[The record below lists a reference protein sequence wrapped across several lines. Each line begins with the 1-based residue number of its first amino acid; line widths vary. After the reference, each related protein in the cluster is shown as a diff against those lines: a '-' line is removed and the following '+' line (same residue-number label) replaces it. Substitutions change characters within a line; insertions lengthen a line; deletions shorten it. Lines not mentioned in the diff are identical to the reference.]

1 MPRNPE
7 KDIREEALRRKQLL
21 EAGLALF
28 SEQGIESVS
37 MNAVA
42 LAAGVGPTTLFKY
55 YQTKERL
62 VIAISAMAWKRV
74 WEDVVAQYGRERLSN
89 ATAYELLRFYT
100 DWMIRLY
107 RQQPALLRFSGNYKT
122 FLCRQHTQEQE
133 LQEHLAPLRPLRETF
148 HAAYL
153 RAKED
158 RSIRTDV
165 PEDTLFT
172 VAAIGMLSAAER
184 YAQGIVWAG
193 HTDADYT
200 EELLITQEML
210 LNWCADKKG
219 VPPKPDTAD

>member
-21 EAGLALF
+21 EAGFALF

-42 LAAGVGPTTLFKY
+42 QAAGVGPTTLFKY

-74 WEDVVAQYGRERLSN
+74 WQDVVAQYGRQRLSN
-89 ATAYELLRFYT
+89 ATAYELIRFYT

-122 FLCRQHTQEQE
+122 FLCRQHTQVQD
-133 LQEHLAPLRPLRETF
+133 LQEHLAPLRPIRETF

-153 RAKED
+153 RAEED
-158 RSIRTDV
+158 HSIRTDIS
-165 PEDTLFT
+165 EDVLFT
-172 VAAIGMLSAAER
+172 VIAIGMLSAAER
-184 YAQGIVWAG
+184 YAQGIIWAG
-193 HTDADYT
+193 HADADYT
-200 EELLITQEML
+200 GELRLMQEML
-210 LNWCADKKG
+210 LNWCANIKTVSPEQTPVK
-219 VPPKPDTAD
+219 